1 MLRQEEWQWLRDAT
15 AAAEHRFDMTGAE
28 RVLLYETAIQTGLRS
43 NELRSLTR
51 GRLYLTAEKPYL
63 TCKAGSTKNRKEARQ
78 YILTDLAI
86 RLQEHIATKA
96 PKAHVFS
103 LPKDYEMAEMLR
115 ADLDEARKAWL
126 NEARNDP
133 EEFANREQ
141 SDFLN
146 ATNHEGESLDFH
158 ALRHT
163 CGGWLAM
170 TGAHPKSIQ
179 SVMRH
184 SSIVL
189 TMDTYGH
196 LIPGQEA
203 ETVAR
208 MLDLLSH
215 DQPQVLRATGTTDV
229 NASNSDTPSG
239 KRSTLRS
246 KISAAPCVASA
257 TPCDDDDSTDTSTES
272 CNSLSFAELS
282 NIVRPGASQN
292 ENGTAGIRTQ
302 NQRIMSPLL

>member
-1 MLRQEEWQWLRDAT
+1 MLRREEWHWLRDVT
-15 AAAEHRFDMTGAE
+15 AADDDQFGMSSAE

-43 NELRSLTR
+43 NELRSLSR
-51 GRLYLTAEKPYL
+51 GRLYLTAVKPYI

-78 YILTDLAI
+78 YILTDLAN
-86 RLQEHIATKA
+86 RLRVHIAKKA
-96 PKAHVFS
+96 PKAPVFA
-103 LPKDYEMAEMLR
+103 LPEDYEMAEMLR
-115 ADLDEARKAWL
+115 GDLEAARTAWLHEAR
-126 NEARNDP
+126 RDP

-141 SDFLN
+141 SDFLT
-146 ATNHEGESLDFH
+146 AKNHDGDSLDFH

-170 TGAHPKSIQ
+170 SGAHPKSIQ

-184 SSIVL
+184 SSITL

-208 MLDLLSH
+208 FSDLMGN
-215 DQPQVLRATGTTDV
+215 DQPNIMRATGTMDEK
-229 NASNSDTPSG
+229 AGGSDKPSE
-239 KRSTLRS
+239 KRSGRRS
-246 KISAAPCVASA
+246 KLPAALCVADA
-257 TPCDDDDSTDTSTES
+257 TRCDNVQPIDAADAS
-272 CNSLSFAELS
+272 CNSLPIAELGV
-282 NIVRPGASQN
+282 IVRPGATEN
-292 ENGTAGIRTQ
+292 ESGTAGIRTQ

>member
-1 MLRQEEWQWLRDAT
+1 
-15 AAAEHRFDMTGAE
+15 
-28 RVLLYETAIQTGLRS
+28 VLLFETAIQTGLRS

-51 GRLYLTAEKPYL
+51 GRLYLTGEKPYI

-78 YILTDLAI
+78 YILPYLAD
-86 RLQEHIATKA
+86 RLRDHIATKA
-96 PKAHVFS
+96 PNAPVFS
-103 LPKDYEMAEMLR
+103 LPADYEMAEMLR
-115 ADLDEARKAWL
+115 ADLDDARKAWL
-126 NEARNDP
+126 DESRHDP
-133 EEFANREQ
+133 EELANCEQ

-146 ATNHEGESLDFH
+146 VVNHEGESLDFH

-170 TGAHPKSIQ
+170 SGAHTKSIQ

-208 MLDLLSH
+208 MSH
-215 DQPQVLRATGTTDV
+215 LMKDDHPQALKATGT
-229 NASNSDTPSG
+229 SDLKATTSDNLSQ
-239 KRSTLRS
+239 KRCGQRCDLGA
-246 KISAAPCVASA
+246 IPCVAGA
-257 TPCDDDDSTDTSTES
+257 TPCDDVDSTDTSVES
-272 CNSLSFAELS
+272 CNSLPFAELS
-282 NIVRPGASQN
+282 GIVRPLAREYES
-292 ENGTAGIRTQ
+292 GTAGIRTQ